1 MRTKILLV
9 DDRRENLVALENFIY
24 VPGVDILKAQ
34 SAGDALALL
43 LEHEFALALID
54 VQMPE
59 MNGFE
64 LAQLMRSA
72 IRSRDIPIIFVT
84 ASEGEHQHIF
94 EGYEH
99 GAVDY
104 LLKPLM
110 APIVRSKVSVFVDLY
125 QKKVALLQ
133 KLKEVECLRE
143 AAESASRAKSNFLAN
158 MSHEIRTPL
167 GAVLG
172 FAELLRIKDQPAE
185 DREHCINAISR
196 NGQLLLQLIDDIL
209 DLSRIEAEKIE
220 VNRSPTSLAELL
232 HDIKA
237 VHEHKA
243 TEKGIILKIE
253 TEGRLPREIC
263 TDILRLKQ
271 ILYNIVGNSLKFT
284 DRGEI
289 RVRVAYHPNRH
300 GGSLVFHVSDTGC
313 GLSDAEACRIF
324 QPFMQV
330 DGSST
335 RRFGGSG
342 LGLIISKRLAALLGG
357 DVVLTESRPGVGSI
371 FQVSCDPGPVSE
383 AQLVEGEFLLNREN
397 TKTLGSLDTGLRLD
411 NLCIL
416 VVDDSPDNRNL
427 LSRIIARFGA
437 LVDTA
442 SDGAEAVTK
451 ALTGNFDV
459 VLMDI
464 QMPGTDG
471 LEATAQLRR
480 QGYRKPILALTAH
493 AMKEEQGRC
502 LNAGC
507 DAHLSKPVNF
517 KSLVQSIA
525 SYAGRS
531 RSWGESYRFY

>member
-1 MRTKILLV
+1 MIRTKILLV
-9 DDRRENLVALENFIY
+9 DDRRENLVALENIIKTDD
-24 VPGVDILKAQ
+24 VDILKVQ
-34 SAGDALALL
+34 SAPDALALL

-54 VQMPE
+54 VQMPG

-64 LAQLMRSA
+64 LAQIMRSVD
-72 IRSRDIPIIFVT
+72 RSRDIPIIFVT
-84 ASEGEHQHIF
+84 ASESEKQHIF

-125 QKKVALLQ
+125 QKKVALMQ
-133 KLKEVECLRE
+133 KLKEVETLRD

-172 FAELLRIKDQPAE
+172 FAELLRLKDQSPE
-185 DREHCINAISR
+185 ERENCINAITR
-196 NGQLLLQLIDDIL
+196 NGQLLLQLLDDIL
-209 DLSRIEAEKIE
+209 DLSKIEAEKIE
-220 VNRSPTSLAELL
+220 VDRVTVSMADLL
-232 HDIKA
+232 QDIRA

-243 TEKGIILKIE
+243 SEKGIRLRIE
-253 TEGRLPREIC
+253 TEGRLPREIS

-284 DRGEI
+284 ERGEI
-289 RVRVAYHPNRH
+289 CV
-300 GGSLVFHVSDTGC
+300 HVSYNPRRYGGTLLFQVTDTGC
-313 GLSDAEACRIF
+313 GLSDAEAGRIF
-324 QPFMQV
+324 QPFMQA
-330 DGSST
+330 DGSTT
-335 RRFGGSG
+335 RRFGGTG
-342 LGLIISKRLAALLGG
+342 LGLIISKRLAELLGG
-357 DVVLTESRPGVGSI
+357 DVVLVESHSGVGST
-371 FQVSCDPGPVSE
+371 FQVSCDPGPIHES
-383 AQLVEGEFLLNREN
+383 QLVDGESLLKKEN
-397 TKTLGSLDTGLRLD
+397 GRVFGAVDSSLRLD
-411 NLCIL
+411 DIRVL
-416 VVDDSPDNRNL
+416 VVDDSADNRNL
-427 LSRIIARFGA
+427 LSRIIGRFGA
-437 LVDTA
+437 MVDTA
-442 SDGAEAVTK
+442 SDGSEAVNK
-451 ALTGNFDV
+451 ALGGNFDV

-480 QGYRKPILALTAH
+480 QGYNKPILALTAH

-517 KSLVQSIA
+517 RSLVTSIA
-525 SYAGRS
+525 EYAGRHPIQAM
-531 RSWGESYRFY
+531 G

>member
-1 MRTKILLV
+1 MMKTKILLV
-9 DDRRENLVALENFIY
+9 DDRRENLVALENIIHRPD
-24 VPGVDILKAQ
+24 VEILKAQ
-34 SAGDALALL
+34 SAPDALALL

-54 VQMPE
+54 VQMPD

-64 LAQLMRSA
+64 LAQVMRSA
-72 IRSRDIPIIFVT
+72 ARSRDIPIIFVT
-84 ASEGEHQHIF
+84 ASESDNHHIF

-104 LLKPLM
+104 LLKPLI
-110 APIVRSKVSVFVDLY
+110 APIVRSKVSIFVELH
-125 QKKVALLQ
+125 QKNGALLQ
-133 KLKEVECLRE
+133 KLKEVETLRE

-172 FAELLRIKDQPAE
+172 FAELLRIKDQSPD
-185 DREHCINAISR
+185 DRDHCINAITR
-196 NGQLLLQLIDDIL
+196 NGQLLLQLLDDIL
-209 DLSRIEAEKIE
+209 DLSKIEADKIE
-220 VNRSPTSLAELL
+220 VDRAPISMAELL
-232 HDIKA
+232 QDIKA

-243 TEKGIILKIE
+243 NEKGISLKIE
-253 TEGRLPREIC
+253 TEGRLPREISS
-263 TDILRLKQ
+263 DILRLKQ

-284 DRGEI
+284 ERGEI
-289 RVRVAYHPNRH
+289 RVRVVYDPRRYDGN
-300 GGSLVFHVSDTGC
+300 LIFQITDTGC
-313 GLSDAEACRIF
+313 GLSDAEAGRIF
-324 QPFMQV
+324 QPFMQA

-357 DVVLTESRPGVGSI
+357 DVVLIESRPGSGST
-371 FQVSCDPGPVSE
+371 FQVSCDPGPIHES
-383 AQLVEGEFLLNREN
+383 QLVEGEFLLKKEHN
-397 TKTLGSLDTGLRLD
+397 KASGSLDAGLRLD
-411 NLCIL
+411 DLRVL

-427 LSRIIARFGA
+427 LSRIIGRFGA

-442 SDGAEAVTK
+442 SDGSEAVAK
-451 ALTGNFDV
+451 ALAGDFDV

-507 DAHLSKPVNF
+507 NAHLSKPVNF
-517 KSLVQSIA
+517 KNLVKSIA
-525 SYAGRS
+525 VYAGRDEVKAF
-531 RSWGESYRFY
+531 G

>member
-1 MRTKILLV
+1 MIKTKILLV
-9 DDRRENLVALENFIY
+9 DDRRENLVALENIIQR
-24 VPGVDILKAQ
+24 PDVDILKAQ
-34 SAGDALALL
+34 SAADALALL

-54 VQMPE
+54 VQMPD

-72 IRSRDIPIIFVT
+72 ARSRYIPIIFVT
-84 ASEGEHQHIF
+84 ASESDNHHIF

-104 LLKPLM
+104 LLKPLI
-110 APIVRSKVSVFVDLY
+110 APIVRSKVSIFVELH
-125 QKKVALLQ
+125 QKNGTLKQ
-133 KLKEVECLRE
+133 KLKEVETLRE

-172 FAELLRIKDQPAE
+172 FAELLRIKDQSPD
-185 DREHCINAISR
+185 DRDHCINAITR
-196 NGQLLLQLIDDIL
+196 NGQLLLQLLDDIL
-209 DLSRIEAEKIE
+209 DLSKIEADRIEVDRAPI
-220 VNRSPTSLAELL
+220 SMADLL
-232 HDIKA
+232 QDIKT

-243 TEKGIILKIE
+243 NEKGISLRIE
-253 TEGRLPREIC
+253 TEGRLPREIS

-284 DRGEI
+284 ERGEI
-289 RVRVAYHPNRH
+289 LVRVGYDPRRH
-300 GGSLVFHVSDTGC
+300 DGNLIFQITDSGC
-313 GLSDAEACRIF
+313 GLSDAEAGRIF
-324 QPFMQV
+324 QPFMQA

-357 DVVLTESRPGVGSI
+357 DVVLIESRPGLGST
-371 FQVSCDPGPVSE
+371 FQVSCDPGPIDHS
-383 AQLVEGEFLLNREN
+383 QLVEGEFLLKKEHG
-397 TKTLGSLDTGLRLD
+397 KAGGSVDAGMRLD
-411 NLCIL
+411 DLRVL

-427 LSRIIARFGA
+427 LSRIIGRFGA
-437 LVDTA
+437 MVDTA
-442 SDGAEAVTK
+442 SDGSEAVTK
-451 ALTGNFDV
+451 ALAGDFDV

-480 QGYRKPILALTAH
+480 LGYRKPILALTAH

-502 LNAGC
+502 LKAGC

-517 KSLVQSIA
+517 KNLVKSIA
-525 SYAGRS
+525 AYAGRDEVQAF
-531 RSWGESYRFY
+531 G